1 MVKRAR
7 KAKPDAAGSRV
18 RPLLA
23 ALLTL
28 GVAAGLL
35 FGLSR
40 LGDEARR
47 NIGPRDRYAVKF
59 ADIRCDPPPNTA
71 RDLFLT
77 EVRYSSNVAPTVQTL
92 DPDLAAKLTAAFA
105 AHPWVASVEA
115 VTVEP
120 DGVTV
125 RLTYRTPVLAVSSD
139 GGKRAVDAKGILL
152 PTSAP
157 TAGLPE
163 LLNATPLP
171 PDAVAGQAVAGR
183 NGCPRS
189 SGSGGVQT
197 QDDRADAAGLATRP
211 TRRTEAHGG
220 PIANPVQA

>member
-1 MVKRAR
+1 VVKRAR
-7 KAKPDAAGSRV
+7 KAKPDAASSRV
-18 RPLLA
+18 RPILA
-23 ALLTL
+23 VLLTL

-59 ADIRCDPPPNTA
+59 ADIRCDPPPNTT
-71 RDLFLT
+71 RETFLS
-77 EVRYSSNVAPTVQTL
+77 EVRYAANAALTFQVL
-92 DPDLAAKLTAAFA
+92 DADLPAQLTAAFA
-105 AHPWVASVEA
+105 AHPWVASVDA

-120 DGVTV
+120 DAVTV
-125 RLTYRTPVLAVSSD
+125 KLTYRIPVLAITSD
-139 GGKRAVDAKGILL
+139 SGKRAVDAKGILL

-171 PDAVAGQAVAGR
+171 PDAVAGKPWPDEIVVRAAPVAEEYKPKTIERTPQGWQLIQPDGR
-183 NGCPRS
+183 KLMVGR
-189 SGSGGVQT
+189 
-197 QDDRADAAGLATRP
+197 
-211 TRRTEAHGG
+211 
-220 PIANPVQA
+220 